1 VYKVFQGNNDARLSI
16 EDPNNPDNDVSGGTR
31 EIHLIF
37 KSFSR
42 AFQSL
47 KERMVSSALSGDTK
61 ASILQS
67 IIAANYEEYTLQ
79 RSQLRAVF
87 DTHPRFAQ
95 YRRAPT
101 PPPPPP
107 ESPPPPPADVAPL
120 PPNLP
125 AKPPSAKSS
134 KSKAP
139 SAPASEDSKDKM
151 TKAQRRQQASRERAD
166 RLRLLRP
173 DIPAIPD
180 SVSNELALSL
190 GGYKSQSEMDRDL
203 ASRRR
208 EMRKRTRENSLQSVK

>member
-1 VYKVFQGNNDARLSI
+1 VYKGFQGNNDARLSI

-37 KSFSR
+37 RSFSR
-42 AFQSL
+42 AFQLL
-47 KERMVSSALSGDTK
+47 KERMVSAAVSGDTK

-67 IIAANYEEYTLQ
+67 IIAANYEEYAQQ

-87 DTHPRFAQ
+87 ETHPRFAQ

-107 ESPPPPPADVAPL
+107 ESPPPPPADLSPL

-134 KSKAP
+134 KAP
-139 SAPASEDSKDKM
+139 PAPASKDSKDSKDSKEKM
-151 TKAQRRQQASRERAD
+151 TKMQRKQQASRERAA
-166 RLRLLRP
+166 RLRRLRP
-173 DIPAIPD
+173 DISAIPN
-180 SVSNELALSL
+180 SISNEQALSL
-190 GGYKSQSEMDRDL
+190 GGYKTQSEMDRDL
-203 ASRRR
+203 ASR
-208 EMRKRTRENSLQSVK
+208 EKETK

>member
-1 VYKVFQGNNDARLSI
+1 VYKGFQGNNDARLSI

-37 KSFSR
+37 KSFSK
-42 AFQSL
+42 AFQLL
-47 KERMVSSALSGDTK
+47 KERMVSSAVSGDTK

-67 IIAANYEEYTLQ
+67 IIAANYEEYTEQ

-87 DTHPRFAQ
+87 ETHPRFTQ

-107 ESPPPPPADVAPL
+107 ESPPPPPADLAPP

-134 KSKAP
+134 KAP
-139 SAPASEDSKDKM
+139 PAPASKDSKEKM
-151 TKAQRRQQASRERAD
+151 TKMQRKQQASRERAA
-166 RLRLLRP
+166 RLRRLRP
-173 DIPAIPD
+173 DISAIPN
-180 SVSNELALSL
+180 SISNEQALSL
-190 GGYKSQSEMDRDL
+190 GGYKSQSEMDKDL
-203 ASRRR
+203 ASRER
-208 EMRKRTRENSLQSVK
+208 ETE

>member
-1 VYKVFQGNNDARLSI
+1 VYKGFQGNNDARLSI

-37 KSFSR
+37 KSFSK
-42 AFQSL
+42 AFQLL
-47 KERMVSSALSGDTK
+47 KERMVSSAVSGDTK

-67 IIAANYEEYTLQ
+67 IIAANYEEYTEQ

-87 DTHPRFAQ
+87 ETHPRFAQ

-107 ESPPPPPADVAPL
+107 ESPPPPPADLAPP

-134 KSKAP
+134 KAP
-139 SAPASEDSKDKM
+139 PAPASKDSKEKM
-151 TKAQRRQQASRERAD
+151 TKMQRKQQASRERAA
-166 RLRLLRP
+166 RLRRLRP
-173 DIPAIPD
+173 DISAIPN
-180 SVSNELALSL
+180 SISNEQALSL
-190 GGYKSQSEMDRDL
+190 GGYKSQSEMDKDL
-203 ASRRR
+203 ASRER
-208 EMRKRTRENSLQSVK
+208 ETE